1 LTRGV
6 KKRVGLLAFLVFVV
20 QTSSLCQKV
29 ESVRIRVIGTR
40 IDYCEVDS
48 ELTAA
53 IVHISLKL
61 LNTTSKSAI
70 VSRQLGPTDL
80 IRVTNLSGRDVYR
93 PDYHFLET
101 SNVQLGSA
109 PDNKMFE
116 IVGPHTSVERD
127 LVVSVP
133 IAQNSVRSI
142 PGSVLPGDYYLTARR
157 SIWPF
162 YADEG
167 RANKMRSV
175 WKRYGLL
182 DLTPVTVRALPIH
195 LSAPRQMDQ
204 CSSADSSDAGSPKT
218 NDQGR

>member
-1 LTRGV
+1 LTRGG
-6 KKRVGLLAFLVFVV
+6 KKAVGLLVTALVM
-20 QTSSLCQKV
+20 QTASPCQKAGV
-29 ESVRIRVIGTR
+29 VRVKIIGTR
-40 IDYCEVDS
+40 LEYCEVDPD
-48 ELTAA
+48 LAA
-53 IVHISLKL
+53 GKVHVSLKL
-61 LNTTSKSAI
+61 LNTTSRNVI
-70 VSRQLGPTDL
+70 VSSQLGPTEL
-80 IRVTNLSGRDVYR
+80 IRVTSLSGRDVYR

-142 PGSVLPGDYYLTARR
+142 PSSVLPGDYYLTVRR

-195 LSAPRQMDQ
+195 LSPPRQMEQ
-204 CSSADSSDAGSPKT
+204 CSSADSSDTGPPKT
-218 NDQGR
+218 DDQGR